1 MSPVIRPESA
11 ARARDRILGA
21 IAYTLRVGAGDP
33 TADPAERR
41 DMLAFVALA
50 LRQLSHSVE
59 DTAGAWERRGYWVKA
74 DKFRQE
80 WGWADK
86 AARELQLALGR
97 QDLAGAGTLATSIA
111 SHLGRARTPA
121 RLKTTRPWHDA
132 WVQLVDAE
140 GGKA

>member
-11 ARARDRILGA
+11 ARARGRILGA

-33 TADPAERR
+33 TANPTERR

-50 LRQLSHSVE
+50 LRQLSQSVE

-80 WGWADK
+80 WGWADDV
-86 AARELQLALGR
+86 ARELRLVLGNGDETGAAMLAS
-97 QDLAGAGTLATSIA
+97 SIA
-111 SHLGRARTPA
+111 SHLGRARIPSKLKMTKPWQDAWA
-121 RLKTTRPWHDA
+121 RLA
-132 WVQLVDAE
+132 NEE
-140 GGKA
+140 GGKS

>member
-21 IAYTLRVGAGDP
+21 IAYTLRAGAGNT
-33 TADPAERR
+33 TADASERR

-50 LRQLSHSVE
+50 LKQLSQSVE

-80 WGWADK
+80 WRWSED
-86 AARELQLALGR
+86 AARELRLVLGNG
-97 QDLAGAGTLATSIA
+97 DLASAASLVSSVA
-111 SHLGRARTPA
+111 SHLGRAKIPA
-121 RLKTTRPWHDA
+121 KLNKSSPWKDA
-132 WVQLVDAE
+132 WAQLTSEE
-140 GGKA
+140 GGKS